1 MNLSV
6 LPGHKTNPVSPDYH
20 YHHLQLSLGLDRW
33 GVGGKGKWNCR
44 KSVQRQH
51 CSFAQL
57 TGKWRGCGWEGD
69 KNVQW
74 KKVKL
79 GKALGNPGR
88 NRNKHGDYSSPFKSF
103 SQQWNCCFP
112 PHPFHIRRDEATTSF
127 TFTRPYNSGIGNG
140 RKIECRR
147 QNNRNDEIERQLTS
161 KFIYCE
167 INWNKRICMEE
178 WWIRI
183 TYWTLLLLLWFLL
196 PPAEFVLGILA
207 VNPLIFI
214 AALIP
219 VQHFSDF
226 CWMGIGHTF
235 IQKLSR
241 RNHHSTLCPQ
251 LNDWQWLCFARD
263 PNMLNRNNYFVLF
276 LH

>member
-1 MNLSV
+1 ME
-6 LPGHKTNPVSPDYH
+6 
-20 YHHLQLSLGLDRW
+20 
-33 GVGGKGKWNCR
+33 KW
-44 KSVQRQH
+44 
-51 CSFAQL
+51 L
-57 TGKWRGCGWEGD
+57 
-69 KNVQW
+69 
-74 KKVKL
+74 
-79 GKALGNPGR
+79 
-88 NRNKHGDYSSPFKSF
+88 
-103 SQQWNCCFP
+103 
-112 PHPFHIRRDEATTSF
+112 IRF
-127 TFTRPYNSGIGNG
+127 
-140 RKIECRR
+140 
-147 QNNRNDEIERQLTS
+147 
-161 KFIYCE
+161 
-167 INWNKRICMEE
+167 
-178 WWIRI
+178 

-207 VNPLIFI
+207 VNPWIFI

-226 CWMGIGHTF
+226 CWMGHTF